1 VIVRID
7 FELQYCEALGA
18 GSAEEA
24 FTSDATR
31 SGGNDPFTRD
41 YRDAYVMQ
49 GIQGLIWL
57 AGYRLLVS
65 HLVVFDRAS
74 SVRSKNSIGLTG
86 IDLQSPQGC
95 LNRPNLVVAE
105 VEIVPT

>member
-1 VIVRID
+1 MQHGQEVIPVHTPII
-7 FELQYCEALGA
+7 ELPML
-18 GSAEEA
+18 
-24 FTSDATR
+24 F
-31 SGGNDPFTRD
+31 
-41 YRDAYVMQ
+41 MQ

>member
-1 VIVRID
+1 
-7 FELQYCEALGA
+7 
-18 GSAEEA
+18 
-24 FTSDATR
+24 
-31 SGGNDPFTRD
+31 
-41 YRDAYVMQ
+41 
-49 GIQGLIWL
+49 LIWL

-105 VEIVPT
+105 VEIVPTLRLWLLDETILFQKVLASGQPVMAR

>member
-1 VIVRID
+1 MQHGQEVM
-7 FELQYCEALGA
+7 
-18 GSAEEA
+18 
-24 FTSDATR
+24 TR
-31 SGGNDPFTRD
+31 SHAD

-105 VEIVPT
+105 VEIVPTLRLWLLDETILFQKVLASGQPVMAR

>member
-1 VIVRID
+1 
-7 FELQYCEALGA
+7 
-18 GSAEEA
+18 
-24 FTSDATR
+24 
-31 SGGNDPFTRD
+31 
-41 YRDAYVMQ
+41 
-49 GIQGLIWL
+49 LIWL

-86 IDLQSPQGC
+86 IDPQSPQGC

-105 VEIVPT
+105 LEKTKSGLSNETAVLSNVASSKYQLGDH